1 MDSQKNSIEKIFH
14 TFASQQQKE
23 QSKQFQN
30 FMNLKTSFVI
40 NFFYERA
47 KYLKNSQILISL
59 RLLFIATM
67 SKLDEKFIKDIEK

>member
-1 MDSQKNSIEKIFH
+1 
-14 TFASQQQKE
+14 
-23 QSKQFQN
+23 
-30 FMNLKTSFVI
+30 MNLKTSFVI